1 MDVIK
6 FKLNG
11 KISTLNEKDGKYYSP
26 DGNWAN
32 YVSLLNDEVIEF
44 SAEKD

>member
-1 MDVIK
+1 MKVLK

-11 KISTLNEKDGKYYSP
+11 KIFTLNEKDGRYYSP

-32 YVSLLNDEVIEF
+32 YVSMLNDEVIEI
-44 SAEKD
+44 SAEKK

>member
-1 MDVIK
+1 MKVIK

-11 KISTLNEKDGKYYSP
+11 KIFTLNEEAGKYYSP

-32 YVSLLNDEVIEF
+32 YVSMLNDEVLEF
-44 SAEKD
+44 REKR

>member
-1 MDVIK
+1 MRVKK

-11 KISTLNEKDGKYYSP
+11 KIFTLNKEDGKYYSE

-32 YVSLLNDEVIEF
+32 YVEMLNDEVIEF
-44 SAEKD
+44 EA